1 MKKYI
6 ILCLT
11 LSILSLPVVA
21 RKNTVAYATE
31 QRADDIKKLFAEEQ
45 YYDLIGKYAQKERE
59 KMTNDE
65 LLYVGWSLYMLNE
78 SGRAEKYIED
88 LLKRQ
93 PKNAMAHYVH
103 ALIDISEN
111 KIDDGLNSILKAIEL
126 DSLQGKFYTEAAN
139 IYRDKEKT
147 DTAIDYYKKGISAKN
162 PSEQA
167 YFMLADIYD
176 YIGKHGE
183 ALKTFYDAKE
193 HVKRDQELYATI
205 LYNIGTMEMDAKNYR
220 NAIVAYNELVV
231 YFPDDYLTY
240 TRLIQCCYALG
251 DYEVGNTYKEV
262 LFDAYANG
270 LLTDG
275 EFSEMFCIDNFTVGD
290 KGVSAYEFFQT
301 AGTEDPRKETPI
313 YVFYVINAKGMIEA
327 EIKYSLM
334 NDSADETPYVL
345 TIFRT
350 DKGEKRKAEFGKDM
364 NYPDLKEYIAKGVKE
379 NYIFSFKLTPIK

>member
-6 ILCLT
+6 ILCL
-11 LSILSLPVVA
+11 ILSTLCLSVSA
-21 RKNTVAYATE
+21 RVGTVYAIEQEKN
-31 QRADDIKKLFAEEQ
+31 DIKKLFAEEQ
-45 YYDLIGKYAQKERE
+45 YYDLIGLYAQKERI

-103 ALIDISEN
+103 ALIDISVDKVE
-111 KIDDGLNSILKAIEL
+111 DGLKSVLKAIEL

-139 IYRDKEKT
+139 IYRDKDNI
-147 DTAIDYYKKGISAKN
+147 DTAIEYYKKGIKAN
-162 PSEQA
+162 YPSEQA
-167 YFMLADIYD
+167 YFMLADVYD
-176 YIGKHGE
+176 YTGKHAE
-183 ALKTFYDAKE
+183 ALKIFYDAKD

-251 DYEVGNTYKEV
+251 DYEIGNSYKEV

-290 KGVSAYEFFQT
+290 KSISAYEYFQV
-301 AGTEDPRKETPI
+301 AGDADSGKETQI
-313 YVFYVINAKGMIEA
+313 YVFYVVNAKGIIEA

-334 NDSADETPYVL
+334 NDAADKTPYVL
-345 TIFRT
+345 TVFRA
-350 DKGEKRKAEFGKDM
+350 DKGETVKVEFEKDLAYPTLKDYISAGVSG
-364 NYPDLKEYIAKGVKE
+364 NYL
-379 NYIFSFKLTPIK
+379 FSSKLNPSK